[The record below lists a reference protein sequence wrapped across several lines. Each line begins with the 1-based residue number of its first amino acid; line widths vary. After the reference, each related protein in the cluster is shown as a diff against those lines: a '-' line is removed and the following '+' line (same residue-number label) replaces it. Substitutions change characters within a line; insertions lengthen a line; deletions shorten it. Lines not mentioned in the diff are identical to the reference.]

1 MGDPSYSRMRRV
13 NSIIRQVLAD
23 EVELLK
29 DPRLGFV
36 SITGVETAPNL
47 RHAVVFFSV
56 LDQSTMEETQA
67 GLAAAAPRLRRA
79 LGQQV
84 RMKYTPALEFRPD
97 HGITAGERIDAAL
110 RRIHDPQEQ
119 PDDE

>member
-13 NSIIRQVLAD
+13 NSIIRQVLAE
-23 EVELLK
+23 EVEVLK
-29 DPRLGFV
+29 DPRLGIV

-47 RHAVVFFSV
+47 RHAIVYFSA
-56 LDQSTMEETQA
+56 LDLTALDETQA
-67 GLAAAAPRLRRA
+67 ALDAAAPRLRRE

-110 RRIHDPQEQ
+110 RRLNDNPEA
-119 PDDE
+119 PDGE